1 MTTRRTI
8 TITVDYAALLNAR
21 VALELMSA
29 DAGYRPEREKLAAD
43 KRLIDDAVYE
53 ALSKKNI

>member
-21 VALELMSA
+21 VALELMAA
-29 DAGYRPEREKLAAD
+29 DEGYRPEREKLAAD
-43 KRLIDDAVYE
+43 KRLIDEAVYE